1 MGHKIYS
8 HSKMPNLCT
17 YENCRK
23 RASFAVKFQ
32 TPIYCSEHGLLK
44 GAKPQYRICKCGS
57 ARPNFGFLNDT
68 RPTCCVKCKTQ
79 EMCDIMNNQ
88 CEEEGC
94 TRQPSFGL
102 PDDKATH
109 CGKHK
114 ATEMIRYNKTNMCK
128 ECSKSATFGIEGTKP
143 EYCKQHKKENMV
155 DLSHNKCKEENCKT
169 RANFGFEGESPEYCS
184 EHKKENMF
192 DITHRTCNENGCSTQ
207 PVYGYPNT
215 KSRLYCNKHKKDTM
229 VDLSSKLCNFEGCN
243 VRGSFGYKNKHN
255 TDLYCVEHKKEEMLI
270 VSKPLCST
278 EGCTKYGSF
287 KSEDKINQY
296 YCKEHK
302 QNNMLLVGAKKCEFE
317 GCKLLA
323 SFGFSDQKIQYCST
337 HKKDTMINLATLH
350 QLCPD
355 CPLNQRGNPKYSNY
369 CTQCFI
375 RKFPTDPRT
384 FLVRK
389 KSDEIIVRDF
399 LYANFPTLGL
409 LHDQPLW
416 THNCECNHRRRIDL
430 RTLIGNTM
438 LAIEV
443 DEYQHKHYDEKDEE
457 IRYDDVFMIHSGKWV
472 FIRFNPHLYK
482 NEKGLRVNPQRDKR
496 LAYLKSFIEKQVER
510 ITNEQNTELLEIHKL
525 FYDGFKL

>member
-32 TPIYCSEHGLLK
+32 TPIYCREHGILK
-44 GAKPQYRICKCGS
+44 GAKPQYAICKCGS
-57 ARPNFGFLNDT
+57 ARPNFGLPNDT

-79 EMCDIMNNQ
+79 EMCDIMNNR

-114 ATEMIRYNKTNMCK
+114 TTEMIRHTKLNMCK
-128 ECSKSATFGIEGTKP
+128 ECSKSATFGTEGTKP

-155 DLSHNKCKEENCKT
+155 DLSHNKCKEENCKI
-169 RANFGFEGESPEYCS
+169 RATFGFEGESPEYCS
-184 EHKKENMF
+184 EHKKENML
-192 DITHRTCNENGCSTQ
+192 DITHKKCNEKGCSIQ
-207 PVYGYPNT
+207 PTYGYPNT
-215 KSRLYCNKHKKDTM
+215 KSRLYCNKHKKNTM
-229 VDLSSKLCNFEGCN
+229 VDLTSTFCNFKECK
-243 VRGSFGYKNKHN
+243 VRGSFGHKDNNK
-255 TDLYCVEHKKEEMLI
+255 DLYCAEHKNDDMII
-270 VSKPLCST
+270 VSKPICMF

-287 KSEDKINQY
+287 KNEENKSDY

-302 QNNMLLVGAKKCEFE
+302 KTDMLLAHIKRCEFE
-317 GCKLLA
+317 GCKILA
-323 SFGFSDQKIQYCST
+323 SFGFVNEKRQYCSI
-337 HKKDTMINLATLH
+337 HKDENMINLSSLNKM
-350 QLCPD
+350 CPE
-355 CPLNQRGNPKYSNY
+355 CPLKQIGNPKYSNY

-375 RKFPTDPRT
+375 RKFPTDPRV

-389 KSDEIIVRDF
+389 RSDEIIVRDF

-443 DEYQHKHYDEKDEE
+443 DERQHKHYDEKDEE
-457 IRYDDVFMIHSGKWV
+457 LRYDDVYMIHSGKWV
-472 FIRFNPHLYK
+472 FVRFNPHLYK
-482 NEKGLRVNPQRDKR
+482 NEKGQRVNPQRDKR
-496 LAYLKSFIEKQVER
+496 LAYLKTFVEQQVKK
-510 ITNEQNTELLEIHKL
+510 ITNDENTELLEIHKL